1 MKTADV
7 RPGSRR
13 GASGAWNRLK
23 AVRDDP
29 LESFG
34 LPSKGE
40 MRLNDPKVQESYYNK
55 IVERYMKF
63 CAASSGGDDLDKQF
77 ASLTMAEAPPTTSH
91 SAPLPSRGAV
101 NPANELSTIL
111 AALRKLRE
119 AITAT
124 SRRDHFAQRA
134 YIFNIHAAILCR
146 DWESYS
152 PALLG
157 LLNVIHP
164 KTPLQP
170 SELREHVGYLILDLA
185 CRQGDFAAAYT
196 TKIKYKYTDRRVE
209 LVLKALVNDNWVIFW
224 KMKRAVDGY
233 QRRILEYAE
242 KDLRL
247 HTLKCL
253 GRTYMSCE
261 LAYVTRSTD
270 KSWFELVQDGVGW
283 ELVGD
288 KVVIR
293 RIKAK

>member
-1 MKTADV
+1 MSET
-7 RPGSRR
+7 
-13 GASGAWNRLK
+13 
-23 AVRDDP
+23 
-29 LESFG
+29 
-34 LPSKGE
+34 
-40 MRLNDPKVQESYYNK
+40 
-55 IVERYMKF
+55 
-63 CAASSGGDDLDKQF
+63 
-77 ASLTMAEAPPTTSH
+77 PPATSH
-91 SAPLPSRGAV
+91 SAPPPSRGGN

-152 PALLG
+152 PALFS

-170 SELREHVGYLILDLA
+170 SELREYVGYLILDLA
-185 CRQGDFAAAYT
+185 CRQGDLASAYT
-196 TKIKYKYTDRRVE
+196 AKLKYRYTDRRVE
-209 LVLKALVNDNWVIFW
+209 LVLKALVNDNWVVFW
-224 KMKRAVDGY
+224 KMKKAVDGY
-233 QRRILEYAE
+233 QRRVMEYAE

-253 GRTYMSCE
+253 GRTYMSAE
-261 LAYVTRSTD
+261 LSYVERCTD
-270 KSWFELVQDGVGW
+270 RQWLDLVKDGVGW
-283 ELVGD
+283 ELVDGS

-293 RIKAK
+293 KLKAKS